1 MENNAKFIEDSLNME
16 KQFGGEVAS
25 NIIQPHLVW
34 NLELRMFQ
42 MLVSLNMVRQFGG
55 GVASKVNQ
63 PQYTK
68 KDSFVR
74 G

>member
-16 KQFGGEVAS
+16 KQFGGEVTS
-25 NIIQPHLVW
+25 NIIQPHIVIVW

-42 MLVSLNMVRQFGG
+42 TLVSLNMAWQFGG

-68 KDSFVR
+68 KR
-74 G
+74 

>member
-1 MENNAKFIEDSLNME
+1 ME
-16 KQFGGEVAS
+16 KQFGGEVIS
-25 NIIQPHLVW
+25 NIIQPHMVW

-68 KDSFVR
+68 KK
-74 G
+74 